1 MRSALLACAASLAAL
16 AQIPDVS
23 GTAVEAFTFR
33 YIDIAEGT
41 GEPAAAGRKYRVH
54 YTGWLKDGTKFDSS
68 RDRNDPIEFVQGRRQ
83 VIAGWEAGFTGMKT
97 GGKRRIFI
105 PYQMAYGEAGSPPAI
120 PPKSDLIFD
129 VELLDVIEVLSQP
142 AGIDVLAPLN
152 ALEKKLLSLAA
163 AIPDDKLDWRP
174 GPGVRSFRE
183 VLAHIASSNR
193 LMFDMAVSEKR
204 SGAGAQ
210 EDKSQPGR
218 DEITRQLTDSFAAI
232 RKHLETARA
241 GTLGRDMQFFGTAT
255 TQRGIFVNLD
265 AHVAEHLG
273 QLIAYAR
280 MNGIAPPW

>member
-1 MRSALLACAASLAAL
+1 MRSALLACAASLAAF
-16 AQIPDVS
+16 AQIPDVT

-33 YIDIAEGT
+33 YIDVAEGT
-41 GEPAAAGRKYRVH
+41 GEPAAAGRKNRVH

-105 PYQMAYGEAGSPPAI
+105 PYQMAYGEAGSPPVI
-120 PPKSDLIFD
+120 PPKADLIFD
-129 VELLDVIEVLSQP
+129 VELLDVTEVPTQP

-152 ALEKKLLSLAA
+152 ALEKKILSLAA

-174 GPGVRSFRE
+174 APGVRSFRE

-193 LMFDMAVSEKR
+193 LMFDMAMNEKR
-204 SGAGAQ
+204 PGAGVQ
-210 EDKSQPGR
+210 G
-218 DEITRQLTDSFAAI
+218 DEITQQLTESFAAI

-255 TQRGIFVNLD
+255 TQRGIFVHLD
-265 AHVAEHLG
+265 AHIAEHLG